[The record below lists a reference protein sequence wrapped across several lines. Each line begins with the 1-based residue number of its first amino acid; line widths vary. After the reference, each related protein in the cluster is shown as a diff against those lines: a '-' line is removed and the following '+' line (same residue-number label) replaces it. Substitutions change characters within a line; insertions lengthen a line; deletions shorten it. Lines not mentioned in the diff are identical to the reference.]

1 VSITVVGC
9 EDALAREARRI
20 ATIELR
26 AVLVETTP
34 DMATTQV
41 QATCGPLAADL
52 RVIDPTTGK
61 SVERSVALSLATPNA
76 RARLLALAIAEL
88 VAASWSE
95 LESNPEPKAPSA
107 APLAPVA
114 AREAARAAIAPMPV
128 ELAAVADAHLLAS
141 GDLVLGGGARSEIWI
156 SPMLFVRFDALA
168 DYAELSRPTG
178 TVALTMASVSSSLGA
193 SFGGAWLQPRVS
205 VGARGGGAWL
215 SGVATGAA
223 TTGYHEAGAWGGPEL
238 AVECAAWP
246 RAHVHPVLSLSLGA
260 HILGVR
266 GTVNAGHDILATGL
280 WGGLGLGV
288 AVR

>member
-1 VSITVVGC
+1 M
-9 EDALAREARRI
+9 
-20 ATIELR
+20 
-26 AVLVETTP
+26 ETTP
-34 DMATTQV
+34 DIATTQV
-41 QATCGPLAADL
+41 QATCGQLEADL

-61 SVERSVALSLATPNA
+61 SVERSVALSLAAPNA

-88 VAASWSE
+88 VSASWSE

-114 AREAARAAIAPMPV
+114 AREAARAAIAAMPV
-128 ELAAVADAHLLAS
+128 ELAAVADADLLAS
-141 GDLVLGGGARSEIWI
+141 RDLVLGGGARGEVWVSRL
-156 SPMLFVRFDALA
+156 LFVRFDALA
-168 DYAELSRPTG
+168 DHAELSRPTG
-178 TVALTMASVSSSLGA
+178 TVALTLASVSSALGA
-193 SFGGAWLQPRVS
+193 SFGSAWLQPRVS
-205 VGARGGGAWL
+205 VGVRGGGAWL

-238 AVECAAWP
+238 ALECAAWP

-266 GTVNAGHDILATGL
+266 GTVNAGRDVLATGL